1 MARQGI
7 STGTTPNDG
16 TGDNLLTG
24 AVKINE
30 NFSEVYSIIGDGTN
44 TYVGIVTQIVA
55 GSNVSISTSYGSVT
69 ITSTGGGSLAGVA
82 GTWAVNSTGISTNK
96 NVGIG
101 TTTASSALTVSGDVS
116 ISGVSTFNSN
126 IDVDGGDITFQ
137 SQGDKLVFTSAA
149 SNPAS
154 GGCIEIQTSATST
167 ATISGSSN
175 QLLIYNNDN
184 SSTSIDL
191 RAATYSARDEN
202 ADYYALFNSGSVRL
216 YHPASAGDI
225 LDQKF
230 ETVGTGVTVTGTTF
244 SNQLNVSGV
253 STFSSDVSIGGTIS
267 VDGGVTLT
275 TNNPT
280 ISGTIGT
287 TGEIKQIG
295 GAPFFY
301 DGSEWREFVLSSGTP
316 VAAPADTD
324 WDSVILRMDFEN
336 DFSDEKF
343 GVSPI
348 YVGSGATTVG
358 AAVTIGNYS
367 FRNDGSVGSG
377 ISFANRSEYDF
388 TGSWTI
394 EFWIYFD
401 QQVANGS
408 YNSLVSMAST
418 GTSGDEGNTWVFGV
432 QNNGFNHYFAWTNEN
447 NASSNTVLLVANS
460 AFASNYINN
469 WNHIALVRE
478 SDNGSIHCYVNGEES
493 VYTASSGIIDNNI
506 VNPTN
511 GGLFIGGGFKDIVNS
526 ATWNL
531 SDTVDAYFDDLR
543 ISAGVGTA
551 GQRYTSIG
559 ISTYATF
566 TPPATALPISGT
578 LSSIVVPPGD
588 KYGEIGLGT
597 SPTWTGTSGN
607 TVTQQS
613 SGNYR
618 LTFTSSYD
626 NNNDYFVL
634 TQPMDQGFAS
644 YVGVARSTSHI
655 DFTINKQS
663 DDSAVDVGS
672 LSVQIKNHL

>member
-7 STGTTPNDG
+7 STGTIPNDG
-16 TGDNLLTG
+16 TGDTLLSG

-30 NFSEVYSIIGDGTN
+30 NFSEVYGLIGDGTN
-44 TYVGIVTQIVA
+44 PYVGIVTQIVA

-69 ITSTGGGSLAGVA
+69 ITSTGGGSSAGVA

-101 TTTASSALTVSGDVS
+101 TTTASSALTVSGDAS
-116 ISGVSTFNSN
+116 ISGVSTLGVTSTTSLKAQQLNVSGFSTFSNVVLDGTTTLVNGINKLNFNTNTNQEGQLWANSDYFYIN
-126 IDVDGGDITFQ
+126 GNTTYGTVIQANSIAIRSG
-137 SQGDKLVFTSAA
+137 
-149 SNPAS
+149 S
-154 GGCIEIQTSATST
+154 GGENYFT
-167 ATISGSSN
+167 ASI
-175 QLLIYNNDN
+175 NNG
-184 SSTSIDL
+184 
-191 RAATYSARDEN
+191 
-202 ADYYALFNSGSVRL
+202 ALL
-216 YHPASAGDI
+216 YHDNVK
-225 LDQKF
+225 KF
-230 ETVGTGVTVTGTTF
+230 ETTSSGVTITGGV
-244 SNQLNVSGV
+244 NASGV

-377 ISFANRSEYDF
+377 ISFAYRPEYDF

-394 EFWIYFD
+394 EFWINFD
-401 QQVANGS
+401 QAVSG
-408 YNSLVSMAST
+408 YRSLVSMAST
-418 GTSGDEGNTWVFGV
+418 GTSGDEGNTWVFGIW
-432 QNNGFNHYFAWTNEN
+432 NNGFNHYWHWSNEN
-447 NASSNTVLLVANS
+447 NLSPNTVQTVNNTD
-460 AFASNYINN
+460 FNSNYVNK
-469 WNHIALVRE
+469 WNHLALVRE
-478 SDNGSIHCYVNGEES
+478 SDNGSIHFYVNGIEEI
-493 VYTASSGIIDNNI
+493 YTRDDQVIDNNI

-511 GGLFIGGGFKDIVNS
+511 GGLFIGGGFKDVVNNY
-526 ATWNL
+526 TWNNNG
-531 SDTVDAYFDDLR
+531 SVDAYFDDLR

-566 TPPATALPISGT
+566 TPPRTALPISGT
-578 LSSIVVPPGD
+578 LSSTVVPPGD

-597 SPTWTGTSGN
+597 SPSWVGTSGN

-644 YVGVARSTSHI
+644 YVGVARSTSHV

-663 DDSAVDVGS
+663 DDSAVDTGS